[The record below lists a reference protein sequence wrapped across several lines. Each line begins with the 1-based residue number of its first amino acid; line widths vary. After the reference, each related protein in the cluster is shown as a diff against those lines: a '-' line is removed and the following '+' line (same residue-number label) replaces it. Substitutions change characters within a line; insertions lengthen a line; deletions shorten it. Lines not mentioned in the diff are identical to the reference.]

1 MVSVKIFT
9 KDQREPIF
17 FIDKVI
23 ALSYAKKYLNENNK
37 CRHAGKEYCFFQGFN
52 PNFHTRI
59 PVIIK
64 REFPVGSAQDY
75 L

>member
-1 MVSVKIFT
+1 M
-9 KDQREPIF
+9 
-17 FIDKVI
+17 
-23 ALSYAKKYLNENNK
+23 LSCGEGVLFPY
-37 CRHAGKEYCFFQGFN
+37 GFN

>member
-1 MVSVKIFT
+1 MLSC
-9 KDQREPIF
+9 REGVLFP
-17 FIDKVI
+17 
-23 ALSYAKKYLNENNK
+23 Y
-37 CRHAGKEYCFFQGFN
+37 GFN

-64 REFPVGSAQDY
+64 RKFQVGSAQDY

>member
-1 MVSVKIFT
+1 MKIINAVMQGRSTVSFGGV
-9 KDQREPIF
+9 
-17 FIDKVI
+17 
-23 ALSYAKKYLNENNK
+23 
-37 CRHAGKEYCFFQGFN
+37 N

-75 L
+75 FQFYYHE

>member
-1 MVSVKIFT
+1 MPSC
-9 KDQREPIF
+9 REGVLF
-17 FIDKVI
+17 
-23 ALSYAKKYLNENNK
+23 LL
-37 CRHAGKEYCFFQGFN
+37 GFN

>member
-1 MVSVKIFT
+1 M
-9 KDQREPIF
+9 
-17 FIDKVI
+17 
-23 ALSYAKKYLNENNK
+23 LS
-37 CRHAGKEYCFFQGFN
+37 CRKGVLFPYGFN

-64 REFPVGSAQDY
+64 REFPVGGSQDY